1 MKKMLMAKGARTIV
15 EVCAG
20 TKAGEKAVIVTE
32 PCMLEM
38 AEAIA
43 AAVIAVGAE
52 PTITVMPPRASDGQ
66 EPPAPVAAAMKA
78 SDVFFNVVNKSITHT
93 RATREASEAGSRGMM
108 MTQFS
113 EGMLMGGGITADFK
127 TIAPQCE
134 AVAQALAGAES
145 IHLTTPHGTDLR
157 FSATGRRG
165 NALTCLI
172 GPGQFTT
179 VPTVEA
185 NVSPLEGTAEG
196 VIVADASLP
205 YIGIGLLQEPI
216 VAKVE
221 KGMIVSLSGGKQAEM
236 LRQNWESK
244 NDPLVYNVAELGVGL
259 NPQCSFI
266 GCMLEDEGVYGSV
279 HIGTGTNI
287 TLGGHTKAAC
297 HYDLIMTGATI
308 VADGRTVLKDGK
320 VVL

>member
-1 MKKMLMAKGARTIV
+1 MARGARTIV

-32 PCMLEM
+32 PCMMAM

-43 AAVIAVGAE
+43 AAVAAVGAE
-52 PTITVMPPRASDGQ
+52 PVITIMPPRASDGQ
-66 EPPAPVAAAMKA
+66 EPPAPVAAAMKG

-93 RATREASEAGSRGMM
+93 RATREAAAGGSRGMM

-113 EGMLMGGGITADFK
+113 EAMLMGGGINADFK
-127 TIAPQCE
+127 AIAPECQ
-134 AVAQALAGAES
+134 AVAKALEGAEL

-157 FSATGRRG
+157 FSAKGRRG

-196 VIVADASLP
+196 VIVCDASLP

-221 KGMIVSLSGGKQAEM
+221 NGMIVSISGGRQADM
-236 LRQNWESK
+236 LRANWASK

-259 NPQCSFI
+259 NPHCSFI

-287 TLGGHTKAAC
+287 TLGGNTKAAC
-297 HYDLIMTGATI
+297 HYDLIMTGASI
-308 VADGRTVLKDGK
+308 VADGRSVLKDGK
-320 VVL
+320 VAL